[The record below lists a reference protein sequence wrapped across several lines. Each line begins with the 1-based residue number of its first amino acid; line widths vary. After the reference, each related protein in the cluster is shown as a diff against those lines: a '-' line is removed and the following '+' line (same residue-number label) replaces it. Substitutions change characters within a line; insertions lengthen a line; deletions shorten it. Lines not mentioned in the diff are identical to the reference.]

1 MKVLLSIKPEHA
13 NNILEGKKRFEFR
26 KAIFKNPL
34 VKTVVIYATMPI
46 GKVIGEFE
54 IEEVLSDQP
63 NKVWSLTSEFAG
75 ISNVLFNEYFNGR
88 DKAYAIK
95 VKQPKRYEEPIDLK
109 FVVRNGIP
117 PQSFCYLT

>member
-13 NNILEGKKRFEFR
+13 NNILEGKKLFEFR
-26 KAIFKNPL
+26 KAVFKNPL

-63 NKVWSLTSEFAG
+63 NTVWSLTSEFAG
-75 ISNVLFNEYFNGR
+75 ISKVFFNEYFDGR

-95 VKQPKRYEEPIDLK
+95 VKEPKRYEEPIDLK
-109 FVVRNGIP
+109 CVVHNGIA
-117 PQSFCYLT
+117 PQSFCYIA

>member
-13 NNILEGKKRFEFR
+13 NNILEGKKLFEFR
-26 KAIFKNPL
+26 KAVFKNPS

-54 IEEVLSDQP
+54 VEEVLSDQP

-75 ISNVLFNEYFNGR
+75 ISKVFFNEYFNGR

-95 VKQPKRYEEPIDLK
+95 VKEPKRYAEPIDLK
-109 FVVRNGIP
+109 RVVQNGIA
-117 PQSFCYLT
+117 PQSFCYIT